1 MTDTDVD
8 PFLPLHHS
16 YVWGEVEEG
25 GRSRYSPG
33 SYAMKFLFEVR
44 HAPAV
49 HIYSGL
55 NTKQRCTVDPLHNR
69 VTLYSS
75 SLYGHLSGPFIHRPK
90 LCSPVGSLRCTETRT
105 LISHISRGNASVQL
119 LVAM

>member
-33 SYAMKFLFEVR
+33 SYAMKFLFEV
-44 HAPAV
+44 PDPKKVSPMLYQV
-49 HIYSGL
+49 HRGFSHHIRGG
-55 NTKQRCTVDPLHNR
+55 
-69 VTLYSS
+69 
-75 SLYGHLSGPFIHRPK
+75 SLYWNCVARIRSYNDGQHNQGP
-90 LCSPVGSLRCTETRT
+90 SLV
-105 LISHISRGNASVQL
+105 RG
-119 LVAM
+119 